1 MEEIS
6 RLLFLGKYLLV
17 ENIRKENI
25 IKTCVLTEVTKLLH
39 SSYDRKYIIKSL
51 LNPKSL
57 NCKTLCTS
65 LIEMGVR
72 EDLLTERK
80 NKLDFFVS
88 ISNRRK
94 GFEASD
100 PIGTK

>member
-1 MEEIS
+1 MIE
-6 RLLFLGKYLLV
+6 K
-17 ENIRKENI
+17 
-25 IKTCVLTEVTKLLH
+25 
-39 SSYDRKYIIKSL
+39 KYIIKSL

-57 NCKTLCTS
+57 NCKTLCTT

-72 EDLLTERK
+72 EDFIIERK
-80 NKLDFFVS
+80 KERTSWIFFVS

-100 PIGTK
+100 PILRNKVGQTASKHSTTKNT

>member
-1 MEEIS
+1 ME
-6 RLLFLGKYLLV
+6 K
-17 ENIRKENI
+17 NIRKENI
-25 IKTCVLTEVTKLLH
+25 IKTCALTAVTKLLH

-57 NCKTLCTS
+57 NCKTLCTT

-72 EDLLTERK
+72 EDLLRRKKERK

-100 PIGTK
+100 QIGTK

>member
-1 MEEIS
+1 MC
-6 RLLFLGKYLLV
+6 
-17 ENIRKENI
+17 
-25 IKTCVLTEVTKLLH
+25 IKLLTEVTKLLH
-39 SSYDRKYIIKSL
+39 NSYDRKKYIIKSL

-57 NCKTLCTS
+57 NCKTLCTT

-80 NKLDFFVS
+80 KEQANVSRNIGTSWIFFVS

>member
-1 MEEIS
+1 ME
-6 RLLFLGKYLLV
+6 K
-17 ENIRKENI
+17 NIRKENI
-25 IKTCVLTEVTKLLH
+25 IKTCALTAVTKLLH

-57 NCKTLCTS
+57 NCKTLCTT

-72 EDLLTERK
+72 EDLLTERKKERK